1 MPSER
6 LELTRAVYDLALP
19 RAQFRILPEEEAAPI
34 IGCIEQHFV
43 ERPGLRW
50 WWEAFRGTP
59 IAQAHF
65 ADGTGWKHLTS
76 IVPPGSGLVW
86 FVVEE
91 SPTFVLCEGNV
102 DVIQSVIGECWGFE
116 YYLVSQGLDWLVC
129 ENHSDVV
136 CAVGEAVTDRLKQE
150 AERHGLNL

>member
-1 MPSER
+1 MLSQR
-6 LELTRAVYDLALP
+6 QELTRATRDLVLP
-19 RAQFRILPEEEAAPI
+19 RAQFRILPDEEAAPI
-34 IGCIEQHFV
+34 IGRIERHFV

-65 ADGTGWKHLTS
+65 AGGAGWKHLTR
-76 IVPPGSGLVW
+76 IAPPRSGLVW

-91 SPTFVLCEGNV
+91 GPTFVLCEGNV
-102 DVIQSVIGECWGFE
+102 DAIQSVIGECWGFE

-136 CAVGEAVTDRLKQE
+136 CAVGEAVANRLIQE
-150 AERHGLNL
+150 AERHGLNP